1 DFFDGFAARKLNVNS
16 EIGKQLDSLA
26 DMVTFGVLPAFIVF
40 KMLETVVPDT
50 AWPFLAFYIGV
61 QSALRLAK
69 FNMDT
74 RQTDIFIGVPT
85 PANALL
91 LSTLPILADQYLWAE
106 KLIY

>member
-1 DFFDGFAARKLNVNS
+1 MAGIYYVLEREVSYGAYFIFAAAFFDFFDGFAARKLNVNS

-74 RQTDIFIGVPT
+74 RQTD
-85 PANALL
+85 
-91 LSTLPILADQYLWAE
+91 
-106 KLIY
+106 